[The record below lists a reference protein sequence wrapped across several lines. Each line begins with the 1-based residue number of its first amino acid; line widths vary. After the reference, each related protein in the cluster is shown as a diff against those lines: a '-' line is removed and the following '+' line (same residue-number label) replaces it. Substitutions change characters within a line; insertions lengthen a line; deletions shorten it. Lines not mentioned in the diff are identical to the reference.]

1 MLVTVTLVQRELT
14 FSPAQLSLLFTF
26 HMFTFSSVLRLEKY
40 PMVFSAGQAQNS
52 VVVVPLLAS
61 SHTAQPT
68 IDWPFLHTIANL
80 ATRRLR
86 CCIQKRNGFSKYAD
100 FLLRLLFKS
109 ITKMS

>member
-1 MLVTVTLVQRELT
+1 MTVTLVQRELT
-14 FSPAQLSLLFTF
+14 FSPSQLSLLFTF

-52 VVVVPLLAS
+52 VVVVPLLAALN
-61 SHTAQPT
+61 TAQPT

-86 CCIQKRNGFSKYAD
+86 CPIQKETISIKY
-100 FLLRLLFKS
+100 R
-109 ITKMS
+109 

>member
-1 MLVTVTLVQRELT
+1 MTVTLVQRELT

-52 VVVVPLLAS
+52 VVVAPLLAS
-61 SHTAQPT
+61 THTGQPT
-68 IDWPFLHTIANL
+68 IDWPFLHTIASL

-86 CCIQKRNGFSKYAD
+86 CYTQKKNKIFKAQRNF
-100 FLLRLLFKS
+100 FKDPF
-109 ITKMS
+109 